1 MVAPAIFA
9 GIAQHAG
16 YGYGFLYLAGCA
28 LIVALGVGTVL
39 GDTLAQHDR
48 EDMVREAG
56 RAG

>member
-1 MVAPAIFA
+1 MRAMGTGSSIW
-9 GIAQHAG
+9 
-16 YGYGFLYLAGCA
+16 YLAGCA

-48 EDMVREAG
+48 EDMTREAG